1 VAEVDA
7 ALQQL
12 LHRDDLSHG
21 ARSLS
26 FVRRTLWGFAALLGC
41 FLVPVD

>member
-26 FVRRTLWGFAALLGC
+26 VVRRMLWGFAALLGC